1 MARARS
7 KSGRQGAKPKIK
19 SRREVSAGGLI
30 WCRRRDGSVSV
41 VLVRPAGR
49 STWVLP
55 KGHLEEGETVAQAAI
70 REAREES
77 GLTVGEIEPLG
88 EISYVYSSRERD
100 RDMIT
105 RIFKR
110 VHFFLMEHAGG
121 DISAHDAETD
131 EVAWL
136 SLEDALA
143 RATHP
148 SEQALIAKAREML
161 VLKRPA
167 EQRP

>member
-7 KSGRQGAKPKIK
+7 KSRRPGEEPKIK
-19 SRREVSAGGLI
+19 HRREVSAGGLI
-30 WCRRRDGSVSV
+30 WRRNPDGSISV

-55 KGHLEEGETVAQAAI
+55 KGHLEPGETVVQAAI
-70 REAREES
+70 REAREET
-77 GLTVGEIEPLG
+77 GLTVGAVEPLG

-100 RDMIT
+100 AGTIT
-105 RIFKR
+105 RIFKH
-110 VHFFLMEHAGG
+110 VYFFLMEYTGG
-121 DISAHDAETD
+121 DPSAHDSEID

-136 SLEDALA
+136 SFDEALA

-148 SEQALIAKAREML
+148 SEQALIAKARTML
-161 VLKRPA
+161 DA
-167 EQRP
+167 

>member
-7 KSGRQGAKPKIK
+7 KSKKPGSKAKIK

-30 WCRRRDGSVSV
+30 WRRESDGSIKV

-55 KGHLEEGETVAQAAI
+55 KGHLEEGETVEQAAV
-70 REAREES
+70 REAREET
-77 GLTVGEIEPLG
+77 GLTVGKIEPLG
-88 EISYVYSSRERD
+88 EISYVYSSRERNGTTL
-100 RDMIT
+100 T

-110 VHFFLMEHAGG
+110 VHFFLMEHTGG
-121 DISAHDAETD
+121 DPSAHDSEID

-136 SLEDALA
+136 NFDEALS

-148 SEQALIAKAREML
+148 SEQALIAKARTML
-161 VLKRPA
+161 GG
-167 EQRP
+167 

>member
-7 KSGRQGAKPKIK
+7 KSKQKGSEPKIK
-19 SRREVSAGGLI
+19 HRREVSAGGLI
-30 WCRRRDGSVSV
+30 WRRRGDGSISV

-55 KGHLEEGETVAQAAI
+55 KGHLEEGETVAQAAM

-77 GLTVGEIEPLG
+77 GLTVGAIEPLG
-88 EISYVYSSRERD
+88 EISYVYSSRERSSPAL
-100 RDMIT
+100 T
-105 RIFKR
+105 RIFKH
-110 VHFFLMEHAGG
+110 VHFFLMEHTGG
-121 DISAHDAETD
+121 DPSAHDSETD

-136 SLEDALA
+136 SFDEALS

-148 SEQALIAKAREML
+148 SEQELIAKARAML
-161 VLKRPA
+161 GA
-167 EQRP
+167 

>member
-1 MARARS
+1 MGRARS
-7 KSGRQGAKPKIK
+7 KSKGQGSQPKIRR
-19 SRREVSAGGLI
+19 RREVSAGGLI
-30 WCRRRDGSVSV
+30 WRRSSDNSVTV

-49 STWVLP
+49 CTWVLP
-55 KGHLEEGETVAQAAI
+55 KGHVEAGETIAQAAT

-77 GLTVGEIEPLG
+77 GLTVGSIKPLG

-100 RDMIT
+100 GTTLT

-121 DISAHDAETD
+121 DPSAHDSETD

-136 SLEDALA
+136 TFDEALA

-148 SEQALIAKAREML
+148 SEQALIAKARAML
-161 VLKRPA
+161 A
-167 EQRP
+167 A

>member
-1 MARARS
+1 VAMARARS
-7 KSGRQGAKPKIK
+7 KSKQRGSQAKIK

-30 WCRRRDGSVSV
+30 WRRKSDGSIRV

-55 KGHLEEGETVAQAAI
+55 KGHLEKGETVAQAAI
-70 REAREES
+70 REAREET

-88 EISYVYSSRERD
+88 EISYVYSSRERNGATL
-100 RDMIT
+100 I

-110 VHFFLMEHAGG
+110 VHFFVMVHTGG
-121 DISAHDAETD
+121 DPSAHDSETD

-136 SLEDALA
+136 SFDEALS

-148 SEQALIAKAREML
+148 SEQALIAKARVML
-161 VLKRPA
+161 GG
-167 EQRP
+167 

>member
-7 KSGRQGAKPKIK
+7 KSKRQGSDPKIK
-19 SRREVSAGGLI
+19 NRREVSAGGLI
-30 WCRRRDGSVSV
+30 WRRRGNGSISV
-41 VLVRPAGR
+41 VLVRPTGR
-49 STWVLP
+49 STWVMP
-55 KGHLEEGETVAQAAI
+55 KGHLEEGETVGEAAK

-88 EISYVYSSRERD
+88 EISYVYSSRERNGATL
-100 RDMIT
+100 T

-110 VHFFLMEHAGG
+110 VHFFLMEHTGG
-121 DISAHDAETD
+121 DPSAHDSETD

-136 SLEDALA
+136 SFDEALA

-161 VLKRPA
+161 GA
-167 EQRP
+167 

>member
-1 MARARS
+1 MARERS
-7 KSGRQGAKPKIK
+7 KSKRQSSEQQVKR
-19 SRREVSAGGLI
+19 RREVSAGGLI
-30 WCRRRDGSVSV
+30 WRRLADGSLRV

-49 STWVLP
+49 NTWVMP
-55 KGHLEEGETVAQAAI
+55 KGHLEAGETVAQAAT

-77 GLTVGEIEPLG
+77 GLTVGTIEPLG
-88 EISYVYSSRERD
+88 EISYVYSSRERNSSAL
-100 RDMIT
+100 T

-121 DISAHDAETD
+121 DPSAHDSEID

-136 SLEDALA
+136 TFDEALA

-148 SEQALIAKAREML
+148 SEQALIAKARARL
-161 VLKRPA
+161 GV
-167 EQRP
+167 

>member
-7 KSGRQGAKPKIK
+7 KCKGRGSEPKIK
-19 SRREVSAGGLI
+19 HRREVSAGGLI
-30 WCRRRDGSVSV
+30 WRRRGDGSISV
-41 VLVRPAGR
+41 VLVRPTGR
-49 STWVLP
+49 STWVMP
-55 KGHLEEGETVAQAAI
+55 KGHLEEGETVAQAAT

-88 EISYVYSSRERD
+88 EISYVYSSRKRNGAAL
-100 RDMIT
+100 T

-110 VHFFLMEHAGG
+110 VHFFLMEHTGG
-121 DISAHDAETD
+121 DPAAHDSETD

-136 SLEDALA
+136 TFDEALA

-148 SEQALIAKAREML
+148 SEQELIARARARL
-161 VLKRPA
+161 GV
-167 EQRP
+167 

>member
-1 MARARS
+1 MARARPTS
-7 KSGRQGAKPKIK
+7 QRPGAKPKIK
-19 SRREVSAGGLI
+19 QRREISAGGLI
-30 WCRRRDGSVSV
+30 WRRRPSGSLSL

-49 STWVLP
+49 TTWVLP
-55 KGHLEEGETVAQAAI
+55 KGHVEAGETVMQAAM

-77 GLTVGEIEPLG
+77 GLTVGAIEPLG
-88 EISYVYSSRERD
+88 EISYVYSSRD
-100 RDMIT
+100 RNSAALT

-121 DISAHDAETD
+121 DPSAHDSEID

-136 SLEDALA
+136 SFDEALA

-148 SEQALIAKAREML
+148 SEQELIAKARAML
-161 VLKRPA
+161 GG
-167 EQRP
+167 

>member
-7 KSGRQGAKPKIK
+7 KSKRQGSDAKIK
-19 SRREVSAGGLI
+19 NRREVSAGGLI
-30 WCRRRDGSVSV
+30 WRRRGDGSIRV
-41 VLVRPAGR
+41 VLVRPTGR
-49 STWVLP
+49 STWVMP
-55 KGHLEEGETVAQAAI
+55 KGHLEEGETVAEAAT

-77 GLTVGEIEPLG
+77 GLTVGKIEPLG
-88 EISYVYSSRERD
+88 EISYVYSSRERNGATL
-100 RDMIT
+100 T

-110 VHFFLMEHAGG
+110 VHFFLMRHTGG
-121 DISAHDAETD
+121 DPSAHDSETD

-136 SLEDALA
+136 SFDEALA

-161 VLKRPA
+161 GA
-167 EQRP
+167 

>member
-7 KSGRQGAKPKIK
+7 KSKRQGSDPKIK
-19 SRREVSAGGLI
+19 NRREVAAGGLV
-30 WCRRRDGSVSV
+30 WRRRGDGSIRV
-41 VLVRPAGR
+41 VLVRPTGR
-49 STWVLP
+49 STWVMP
-55 KGHLEEGETVAQAAI
+55 KGHLEEGETVAEAAT

-88 EISYVYSSRERD
+88 EISYVYSSRERNGATL
-100 RDMIT
+100 T

-110 VHFFLMEHAGG
+110 VHFFLMEHTGG
-121 DISAHDAETD
+121 DPSAHDWETD

-136 SLEDALA
+136 SFDEALA

-161 VLKRPA
+161 GA
-167 EQRP
+167 

>member
-7 KSGRQGAKPKIK
+7 KSKRQGSNAKIK
-19 SRREVSAGGLI
+19 NRREVSAGGLI
-30 WCRRRDGSVSV
+30 WRRRGDGSIRV
-41 VLVRPAGR
+41 VLVRPTGR
-49 STWVLP
+49 STWVMP
-55 KGHLEEGETVAQAAI
+55 KGHLEEGETVAEAAT

-77 GLTVGEIEPLG
+77 GLTVGKIEPLG
-88 EISYVYSSRERD
+88 EISYVYSSRERNSATL
-100 RDMIT
+100 T

-110 VHFFLMEHAGG
+110 VHFFLMEHTGG
-121 DISAHDAETD
+121 DPSAHDSETD

-136 SLEDALA
+136 SFDEALA

-161 VLKRPA
+161 GA
-167 EQRP
+167 

>member
-7 KSGRQGAKPKIK
+7 KSKRQGSEAKIK

-30 WCRRRDGSVSV
+30 WRRRSDGSVSV

-49 STWVLP
+49 SAWVLP
-55 KGHLEEGETVAQAAI
+55 KGHLEEGETIAQAAT

-77 GLTVGEIEPLG
+77 GLTVGKIEPLG
-88 EISYVYSSRERD
+88 EISYVYSSRERN
-100 RDMIT
+100 RAKIT

-110 VHFFLMEHAGG
+110 VHFFLMEHTGG
-121 DISAHDAETD
+121 DPSAHDSETD

-136 SLEDALA
+136 SFEEALA

-148 SEQALIAKAREML
+148 SEQALIAKARAML
-161 VLKRPA
+161 GV
-167 EQRP
+167 

>member
-1 MARARS
+1 MRR
-7 KSGRQGAKPKIK
+7 
-19 SRREVSAGGLI
+19 RREVSAGGLI
-30 WCRRRDGSVSV
+30 WRRRSDGSISV

-55 KGHLEEGETVAQAAI
+55 KGHLEAGETIEQAAT
-70 REAREES
+70 REVREES

-88 EISYVYSSRERD
+88 EISYVYSTRERGSALA
-100 RDMIT
+100 

-121 DISAHDAETD
+121 DPSEHDDEID

-136 SLEDALA
+136 TFDQALT

-148 SEQALIAKAREML
+148 SERELIAKARAML
-161 VLKRPA
+161 GHDIT
-167 EQRP
+167 

>member
-1 MARARS
+1 MARSRS
-7 KSGRQGAKPKIK
+7 KSKRPGAQPKIK
-19 SRREVSAGGLI
+19 NRREVSAGGLI
-30 WCRRRDGSVSV
+30 WRRHPDGPISL

-55 KGHLEEGETVAQAAI
+55 KGHLEAGETVVQAAK

-77 GLTVGEIEPLG
+77 GLTVGAVEPLG

-100 RDMIT
+100 GATVT
-105 RIFKR
+105 RIFKH

-121 DISAHDAETD
+121 DPSAHDSEVD

-136 SLEDALA
+136 SFDEALA

-148 SEQALIAKAREML
+148 SEQALIAKARAML
-161 VLKRPA
+161 DT
-167 EQRP
+167 

>member
-7 KSGRQGAKPKIK
+7 KSQPSGAALRIK
-19 SRREVSAGGLI
+19 RRHEVSAGGLI
-30 WCRRRDGSVSV
+30 WRRGGDASLSV

-49 STWVLP
+49 QSWVLP
-55 KGHLEEGETVAQAAI
+55 KGHVEPGETVEEAAR

-77 GLTVGEIEPLG
+77 GLQVGAAAPLG
-88 EISYVYSSRERD
+88 EISYVYSSRERSGGVL
-100 RDMIT
+100 T

-110 VHFFLMEHAGG
+110 VHFFLMECVGG
-121 DISAHDAETD
+121 DPSAHDSEID

-136 SLEDALA
+136 SFDEALA
-143 RATHP
+143 RATHT

-161 VLKRPA
+161 GA
-167 EQRP
+167 

>member
-7 KSGRQGAKPKIK
+7 KSKRQGSNPKMK
-19 SRREVSAGGLI
+19 HRREVSAGGLI
-30 WCRRRDGSVSV
+30 WRRHKDGSTSV

-49 STWVLP
+49 KTWVLP
-55 KGHLEEGETVAQAAI
+55 KGHLEEGEAGAQAAT

-100 RDMIT
+100 GSTLT

-110 VHFFLMEHAGG
+110 VHFFLMAHTGG
-121 DISAHDAETD
+121 DPSEHDSEID

-136 SLEDALA
+136 TFDEALA

-148 SEQALIAKAREML
+148 SEQALIAKARAML
-161 VLKRPA
+161 SV
-167 EQRP
+167 

>member
-7 KSGRQGAKPKIK
+7 KSKRQGSDAKIK
-19 SRREVSAGGLI
+19 NRREVSAGGLI
-30 WCRRRDGSVSV
+30 WRRRGDGSIRV
-41 VLVRPAGR
+41 VLVRPTGR
-49 STWVLP
+49 SIWVMP
-55 KGHLEEGETVAQAAI
+55 KGHLEEGETVAEAAT

-88 EISYVYSSRERD
+88 EISYVYSSRERNGATL
-100 RDMIT
+100 T

-110 VHFFLMEHAGG
+110 VHFFLMEHTGG
-121 DISAHDAETD
+121 DPSAHDSETD

-136 SLEDALA
+136 SFDEALA

-161 VLKRPA
+161 GA
-167 EQRP
+167 

>member
-7 KSGRQGAKPKIK
+7 KSKRQGSKRKIK
-19 SRREVSAGGLI
+19 HRREVSAGGLI
-30 WCRRRDGSVSV
+30 WRRQRDGSISV

-49 STWVLP
+49 RTWVLP
-55 KGHLEEGETVAQAAI
+55 KGHLEEGETVAQAAT

-88 EISYVYSSRERD
+88 EISYVYSSRERNGVTL
-100 RDMIT
+100 T

-110 VHFFLMEHAGG
+110 VHFFLMEHEGG
-121 DISAHDAETD
+121 DPSAHDSEIE

-136 SLEDALA
+136 GLDEALA

-148 SEQALIAKAREML
+148 SEQALIAKARAML
-161 VLKRPA
+161 GA
-167 EQRP
+167 